1 MASTLDDLKELQRAT
16 EEAAQ
21 RKAAGHTGEREITY
35 RDALREAITEEMD
48 RDPNVFLIG
57 EDIGA
62 YGGSYVVTRGFQ
74 EQYGRKRVIDAPIAE
89 LGIVGAAVG
98 AAMGGL
104 RPIVELMTI
113 NFSLLAIDQIVNHAA
128 KIHYMFGGQFTAPLV
143 IRTASG
149 WGQLGAT
156 HSQTFEG
163 WYAHIP
169 GLRVVMPSTPRD
181 AKGFLK
187 AAVRG
192 NDPVMFIEHSL
203 IYRNRGAVPDEDY
216 ILPLEGAEVR
226 REGTDV
232 TIVSWSRG
240 MFLALGA
247 ADDLAQ
253 EGISAEVIDMRVLRP
268 LDMETVVKSVE
279 KTNRLVI
286 VEESWRTMGLG
297 AEIAAAAQEH
307 AFDYLDAPIGRVGS
321 MEVPMPYAKNL
332 ERLIIPGKDEVV
344 AAVKETLR

>member
-1 MASTLDDLKELQRAT
+1 MASTLEDLKSL
-16 EEAAQ
+16 EEDAAQ
-21 RKAAGHTGEREITY
+21 EAGPDGTREITY
-35 RDALREAITEEMD
+35 REALREAIEEEMT
-48 RDPNVFLIG
+48 RDSKVFLMG

-74 EQYGRKRVIDAPIAE
+74 EKWGRDRVIDTPIAE
-89 LGIVGAAVG
+89 LGMVGVAVG
-98 AAMGGL
+98 AAMGGS
-104 RPIVELMTI
+104 RPVVELMTI
-113 NFSLLAIDQIVNHAA
+113 NFALLAMDQIINHAA
-128 KIHYMFGGQFTAPLV
+128 KISYMFGGQFNAPVV

-163 WYAHIP
+163 FFAHIP

-187 AAVRG
+187 AAIRG
-192 NDPVMFIEHSL
+192 QDPVMFIEHSL
-203 IYRNRGAVPDEDY
+203 IYRNRGPVPIDPDFV
-216 ILPLEGAEVR
+216 LPMEGAEVR

-240 MFLALGA
+240 AILALGA
-247 ADDLAQ
+247 AEEL
-253 EGISAEVIDMRVLRP
+253 EGNGISCEVIDMRVLRP
-268 LDMETVVKSVE
+268 LDLETVIESVK

-297 AEIAAAAQEH
+297 AEIAATIQQE
-307 AFDYLDAPIGRVGS
+307 AFDYLDAPVDRVGAL
-321 MEVPMPYAKNL
+321 EVPMPYARNL
-332 ERLIIPGKDEVV
+332 ERLVIPGKDEVIE
-344 AAVKETLR
+344 AVKAALA

>member
-1 MASTLDDLKELQRAT
+1 MPARSLTRRRCAISSTPSRSGRRRTARTRERRTTVASTLAELEEMQR
-16 EEAAQ
+16 EAAQ
-21 RKAAGHTGEREITY
+21 GAALASGGMRDITY

-48 RDPNVFLIG
+48 RDPNVLLLG

-74 EQYGRKRVIDAPIAE
+74 EKYGRKRVIDTPIAE
-89 LGIVGAAVG
+89 LGIVGVAVG
-98 AAMGGL
+98 AAMAGL
-104 RPIVELMTI
+104 KPIVELMTI

-128 KIHYMFGGQFTAPLV
+128 KIHYMFGGQFIAPLV

-187 AAVRG
+187 AAVQG

-203 IYRNRGAVPDEDY
+203 IYRNRGPVPTEEY
-216 ILPLEGAEVR
+216 LLPLEGAEVR

-232 TIVSWSRG
+232 TLVS
-240 MFLALGA
+240 
-247 ADDLAQ
+247 
-253 EGISAEVIDMRVLRP
+253 
-268 LDMETVVKSVE
+268 
-279 KTNRLVI
+279 
-286 VEESWRTMGLG
+286 
-297 AEIAAAAQEH
+297 
-307 AFDYLDAPIGRVGS
+307 
-321 MEVPMPYAKNL
+321 
-332 ERLIIPGKDEVV
+332 
-344 AAVKETLR
+344 

>member
-1 MASTLDDLKELQRAT
+1 VASTLEELKELQRAA
-16 EEAAQ
+16 EEAAA
-21 RKAAGHTGEREITY
+21 RKESGHTGEREITY

-74 EQYGRKRVIDAPIAE
+74 EEYGRKRVIDAPIAE

-128 KIHYMFGGQFTAPLV
+128 KIHYMFGGQFNVPLV

-156 HSQTFEG
+156 HSQTFES
-163 WYAHIP
+163 WFAHIP
-169 GLRVVMPSTPRD
+169 GLRVVMPATPRD

-203 IYRNRGAVPDEDY
+203 IYRNRGLVPDGDY

-240 MFLALGA
+240 LYLSLGA
-247 ADDLAQ
+247 ADDLEK

-268 LDMETVVKSVE
+268 LDIETVVKSVE

-297 AEIAAAAQEH
+297 AEIAAAVQEQ

-344 AAVKETLR
+344 ATAKETLR

>member
-1 MASTLDDLKELQRAT
+1 MASTLAELEEMQR
-16 EEAAQ
+16 EAAKGAS
-21 RKAAGHTGEREITY
+21 RASGGMREVTY

-48 RDPNVFLIG
+48 KNPNVLLLG

-74 EQYGRKRVIDAPIAE
+74 EKYGRKRVIDTPIAE
-89 LGIVGAAVG
+89 LGIVGVAVG
-98 AAMGGL
+98 AAMAGL
-104 RPIVELMTI
+104 KPIVELMTI

-163 WYAHIP
+163 WYAHVP

-187 AAVRG
+187 AAVQG

-203 IYRNRGAVPDEDY
+203 IYRNRGLIPDGEY

-226 REGTDV
+226 KEGSDV

-240 MFLALGA
+240 AILAMGA
-247 ADDLAQ
+247 ADELER
-253 EGISAEVIDMRVLRP
+253 EGISSEVIDMRVLRP
-268 LDMETVVKSVE
+268 LDIDTVAKSVA

-297 AEIAAAAQEH
+297 AEIAAAVQEV
-307 AFDYLDAPIGRVGS
+307 AFDDLDAPIGRVGS
-321 MEVPMPYAKNL
+321 IEVPMPYARNL
-332 ERLIIPGKDEVV
+332 ERIIIPGKDEVIQ
-344 AAVKETLR
+344 AVKATL

>member
-1 MASTLDDLKELQRAT
+1 MQKQA
-16 EEAAQ
+16 EEAAKRGQ
-21 RKAAGHTGEREITY
+21 VEGDREITY
-35 RDALREAITEEMD
+35 RDALREAIVEEME
-48 RDPNVFLIG
+48 RDERVLLMG

-74 EQYGRKRVIDAPIAE
+74 EQYGRKRVIDTPIAE
-89 LGIVGAAVG
+89 LGMVGVAVG

-113 NFSLLAIDQIVNHAA
+113 NFSLLAMDQIVNHAA
-128 KIHYMFGGQFTAPLV
+128 KIHYMFGGQFTAPIV

-163 WYAHIP
+163 WYAHVP

-192 NDPVMFIEHSL
+192 NDPVLFIEHSL
-203 IYRNRGAVPDEDY
+203 IYRNRGVIPAGDY
-216 ILPLEGAEVR
+216 TLPLEGAEVR

-240 MFLALGA
+240 MYLALGA
-247 ADDLAQ
+247 ADDL
-253 EGISAEVIDMRVLRP
+253 EKDGVSAEVIDMRVLRP
-268 LDMETVVKSVE
+268 LDIDTVVQSVQ
-279 KTNRLVI
+279 KTNRLVV

-297 AEIAAAAQEH
+297 AEIAAAVQEQ

-344 AAVKETLR
+344 AAARQALA

>member
-1 MASTLDDLKELQRAT
+1 MASTLAELEEMQRRAQEAIQET
-16 EEAAQ
+16 ES
-21 RKAAGHTGEREITY
+21 GEREITY
-35 RDALREAITEEMD
+35 RDALREAIVEEME
-48 RDPNVFLIG
+48 RNENVLLMG

-74 EQYGRKRVIDAPIAE
+74 EQYGRKRVIDTPIAE
-89 LGIVGAAVG
+89 LGIVGTAVG
-98 AAMGGL
+98 ASMAGL

-128 KIHYMFGGQFTAPLV
+128 KIHYMFGGHFTAPVV

-169 GLRVVMPSTPRD
+169 GLRVVMPATPKD

-203 IYRNRGAVPDEDY
+203 IYRNRGLVPSGDY
-216 ILPLEGAEVR
+216 TLPLAGAEVR
-226 REGTDV
+226 REGADITL
-232 TIVSWSRG
+232 VSWSRG
-240 MFLALGA
+240 LYLALGA
-247 ADDLAQ
+247 AEDLAEQ
-253 EGISAEVIDMRVLRP
+253 GISAEVIDMRVLRP
-268 LDMETVVKSVE
+268 LDVETVIESVK
-279 KTNRLVI
+279 KTSRCVI

-297 AEIAAAAQEH
+297 AEIAAAVQEH
-307 AFDYLDAPIGRVGS
+307 AFDYLDAPVGRVGS
-321 MEVPMPYAKNL
+321 VEVPMPYARNL
-332 ERLIIPGKDEVV
+332 ERLVIPGKDEVV
-344 AAVKETLR
+344 AAVKQALA

>member
-1 MASTLDDLKELQRAT
+1 MASTLDDLRELEQRA
-16 EEAAQ
+16 AQ
-21 RKAAGHTGEREITY
+21 AQERGADGMREITY

-48 RDPNVFLIG
+48 RDPNVFLLG

-74 EQYGRKRVIDAPIAE
+74 EQYGRKRVIDTPIAE
-89 LGIVGAAVG
+89 LGIVGVAVG

-104 RPIVELMTI
+104 KPIVELMTI
-113 NFSLLAIDQIVNHAA
+113 NFSLLAMDQIINHAA
-128 KIHYMFGGQFTAPLV
+128 KIHYMFNGQFTSPIV

-163 WYAHIP
+163 YYAHVP
-169 GLRVVMPSTPRD
+169 GLRVVMPSTPAD

-187 AAVRG
+187 TAVRG
-192 NDPVMFIEHSL
+192 HDPVMFIEHAL
-203 IYRNRGAVPDEDY
+203 IYRNRGPVPDGDLM
-216 ILPLEGAEVR
+216 LPLEGAAVR

-232 TIVSWSRG
+232 TILSWSRG
-240 MFLALGA
+240 MYLALGA
-247 ADDLAQ
+247 ADDLAKDN
-253 EGISAEVIDMRVLRP
+253 ISAEVIDLRVLRP
-268 LDMETVVKSVE
+268 LDIDTVVQSVR
-279 KTNRLVI
+279 KTHRLVI

-297 AEIAAAAQEH
+297 AEIAAAVQEH
-307 AFDYLDAPIGRVGS
+307 AFDDLDAPIGRVGS
-321 MEVPMPYAKNL
+321 LEVPMPYARNL

-344 AAVKETLR
+344 TAVKAALA